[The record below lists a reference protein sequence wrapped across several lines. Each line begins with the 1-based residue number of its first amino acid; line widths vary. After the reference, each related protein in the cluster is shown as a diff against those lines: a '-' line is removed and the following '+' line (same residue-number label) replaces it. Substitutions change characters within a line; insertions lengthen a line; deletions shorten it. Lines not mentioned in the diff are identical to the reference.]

1 MTQNNDRVNHL
12 IDRLESLIKKQE
24 DLSHQIRELS
34 TEVFLLKGEEE
45 SIYSTD
51 NLKLQDTQAESQPVK
66 DGAQQQMHSHRL
78 EQTPKTEIAKDDT
91 SDYAKGK
98 SRLNLERYIGES
110 IISKI
115 GILITIVGVGIGARY
130 AIEHQYL
137 SPTIRII
144 LGYLFGI
151 ALLGIALNLKRK
163 YESYSA
169 VLLSGS
175 MAIMYFITFV
185 AYNFYDLYSQ
195 SLSFVLM
202 LIFTAFTV
210 AAALRYNQQVIAHIG
225 LVGAYAIPL
234 LLSDG
239 SGRVEVLFAYM
250 AIINIGILLISVK
263 KYWKSVY
270 FTSFGITWVAFTGWM
285 LFKYRVAEH
294 FSMAAIFLCIFFVVF
309 YLTFLVFKLIRK
321 DKFNVSDI
329 VLLLLNSFI
338 LYFIG
343 YAMLSERFETGNQL
357 GPFTLA
363 NAFVHSMVGLLLYW
377 QKLTDRNLFYFV
389 LGLVLVFLTIA
400 VPVQLNGNWV
410 TLLWAGEAAIL
421 FWIGR
426 TRGVGFYEKLAFPL
440 IILAFGSL
448 VHDWSEVYYGLNP
461 DILSTRIKPIFNW
474 AFVTSIITIG
484 LFAFIN
490 ALRINPKYQ
499 APKYRSISVE
509 QFAGF
514 AIPTIFLATVYF
526 PFALEISTYFSQLYA
541 DSTII
546 LPPNEEGFEEVVTNT
561 NIYRYKIVWLINY
574 SLLFFA
580 ALTFFAASRVRKLSI
595 NRLILAFNTVALTVF
610 LVIGLY
616 QLSALRDS
624 YLEQNLA
631 QYYSIGKWNI
641 GIRYISFVFLG
652 AMLAASYR
660 MVRGNGLHK
669 RFFIALEMA
678 LHVSMVWI
686 ASSELIS
693 WMDLVNSTQ
702 SYKLGLSILWGVY
715 ALVMVALG
723 LWKKRQHL
731 RIGSMVLFAV
741 TLVKLFL
748 YDIAHLETISKTIV
762 LLSLGVLLLVISFL
776 YNKYKHLIV
785 D

>member
-1 MTQNNDRVNHL
+1 MPQNDDKVNLL
-12 IDRLESLIKKQE
+12 IDRLENLIKQQE
-24 DLSHQIRELS
+24 DLSQQIRELS
-34 TEVFLLKGEEE
+34 TEVFLLKGEEKP
-45 SIYSTD
+45 D
-51 NLKLQDTQAESQPVK
+51 NPKDTVLIHTPKVEQQSENEDSHQQAH
-66 DGAQQQMHSHRL
+66 AQAL
-78 EQTPKTEIAKDDT
+78 EQAAKPELSNDGSSDFTEG
-91 SDYAKGK
+91 KG
-98 SRLNLERYIGES
+98 RLNLERYIGES

-115 GILITIVGVGIGARY
+115 GILITIIGVGVGARY

-144 LGYLFGI
+144 LGYLFGVG
-151 ALLGIALNLKRK
+151 LMGIALNLKRK

-195 SLSFVLM
+195 SLSFGLM

-210 AAALRYNQQVIAHIG
+210 VAALRYNQQVIAHIG

-250 AIINIGILLISVK
+250 AIINVGILVISVK
-263 KYWKSVY
+263 KYWRSVY
-270 FTSFGITWVAFTGWM
+270 FASFGITWAAFTGWM
-285 LFKYRVAEH
+285 MFKYRVAEH
-294 FSMAAIFLCIFFVVF
+294 FSMASIFLSIFFVVF

-329 VLLLLNSFI
+329 ILLLLNSFI
-338 LYFIG
+338 FYFIG
-343 YAMLSERFETGNQL
+343 YAMLSERFESGNPL
-357 GPFTLA
+357 GLFTLT
-363 NAFVHSMVGLLLYW
+363 NALIHSAVCLLLYW
-377 QKLTDRNLFYFV
+377 QRLTDRNLFYFV

-410 TLLWAGEAAIL
+410 TLLWGGEAVIL

-448 VHDWSEVYYGLNP
+448 VHDWSEVYYGFDP
-461 DILSTRIKPIFNW
+461 DILCTRITPLFNW
-474 AFVTSIITIG
+474 AFYTSIITIG

-490 ALRINPKYQ
+490 ALRISPKYL
-499 APKYRSISVE
+499 APNYKSVSLE
-509 QFAGF
+509 RFAGF
-514 AIPTIFLATVYF
+514 TIPTIFLATVYF
-526 PFALEISTYFSQLYA
+526 TFALEISTYFSQLHA
-541 DSTII
+541 DSTVL
-546 LPPNEEGFEEVVTNT
+546 LPPNEKGFEAIVVNT
-561 NIYRYKIVWLINY
+561 DIFRYKIVWLINY

-580 ALTFFAASRVRKLSI
+580 ALSFFAASRVSKLTI
-595 NRLILAFNTVALTVF
+595 NRLILAFSTLTLAIF
-610 LVIGLY
+610 LAIGLY

-624 YLEQNLA
+624 YLDQHLA
-631 QYYSIGKWNI
+631 PYYNIGTWNI
-641 GIRYISFVFLG
+641 GIRYISFVFL
-652 AMLAASYR
+652 AALLAASYR
-660 MVRGNGLHK
+660 LVSQNGLHK
-669 RFFIALEMA
+669 RFFVSLEMA

-693 WMDLVNSTQ
+693 WMDLAHSTQ

-715 ALVMVALG
+715 ALLMVVLG
-723 LWKKRQHL
+723 LWKKRKHL
-731 RIGSMVLFAV
+731 RLGSMGLFAV